1 MKIPACLAGVLI
13 LSAVYAGNAQE
24 PMIPNTF
31 ETF

>member
-13 LSAVYAGNAQE
+13 LSAAYPANAQE
-24 PMIPNTF
+24 PLIPNTF